1 MAYLDEN
8 GLEYVLDKLSTEFD
22 KKSNTGHTH
31 DDRYYTESEID
42 SKLDEKASE
51 LQAGIDSA
59 ISIAN
64 IQADWNQNDETA
76 VDYVKNR
83 PFYSIAEEVELLPET
98 TVTFVER
105 YGEEYLPLELVFEEG
120 KQYSVC
126 WNGNEYEVVGVN
138 FNDLILIG
146 NLDFIGF
153 EDTGEPFLIGPALDS
168 DGIMIMSAYAGDFS
182 ISISA
187 INESVKTIDQKFLPD
202 IDISTGMIVFVE
214 HDKADKTYEEI
225 LSAIA
230 SGENVYLYYCGEIM
244 YPSYSTELREIIS
257 GISPLIAVSVDIEF
271 VSLKGYCTISIT
283 QDNVVIISDEY
294 DPYAHESYVDG
305 ALSNKADTDHSHTLS
320 DISDID
326 SLKDTYYTE
335 AEIDSKVSALNSSIN
350 GKVPTTRTVNGKA
363 LSSNIT
369 LSASD
374 VGADAAGSA
383 SSALASAKTY
393 ADSAASSAA
402 TTVKNDLLNGAGAAY
417 DTLKELGD
425 LISANDTA
433 IDALETVAAG
443 KADKS
448 HTHSNYAS
456 TVTTTGSG
464 NAITAISQSGNTITA
479 TKGSTF
485 SVDGHKHSAADITSG
500 TLTVGRGGTGVTSNP
515 SMLVNLG
522 STSAASVFAA
532 SPRPG
537 ITGTLPIA
545 NGGTGATSA
554 DVARTNLSVYSIA
567 DINALLSNYVQAILL
582 SDDGNGNVI
591 IGATSSA
598 AASAEEASF

>member
-42 SKLDEKASE
+42 SKLSGKSDTSHTHDASKIGFDDNKSILVSGSNVKQAIESIDAALDNLSNYKASTSH
-51 LQAGIDSA
+51 GHKV
-59 ISIAN
+59 
-64 IQADWNQNDETA
+64 ADITDITA
-76 VDYVKNR
+76 T
-83 PFYSIAEEVELLPET
+83 A
-98 TVTFVER
+98 
-105 YGEEYLPLELVFEEG
+105 
-120 KQYSVC
+120 
-126 WNGNEYEVVGVN
+126 
-138 FNDLILIG
+138 
-146 NLDFIGF
+146 
-153 EDTGEPFLIGPALDS
+153 
-168 DGIMIMSAYAGDFS
+168 
-182 ISISA
+182 
-187 INESVKTIDQKFLPD
+187 
-202 IDISTGMIVFVE
+202 
-214 HDKADKTYEEI
+214 
-225 LSAIA
+225 
-230 SGENVYLYYCGEIM
+230 
-244 YPSYSTELREIIS
+244 TELNYMDGVTS
-257 GISPLIAVSVDIEF
+257 NVQ
-271 VSLKGYCTISIT
+271 T
-283 QDNVVIISDEY
+283 Q
-294 DPYAHESYVDG
+294 
-305 ALSNKADTDHSHTLS
+305 L
-320 DISDID
+320 
-326 SLKDTYYTE
+326 
-335 AEIDSKVSALNSSIN
+335 N

-500 TLTVGRGGTGVTSNP
+500 TLGVARGGTGVTSNP

-522 STSAASVFAA
+522 STSAASVFAT

-554 DVARTNLSVYSIA
+554 SAARTNLSVYSKAEIDSA
-567 DINALLSNYVQAILL
+567 VDSKANKATTISGYGITDAYTKAQVDAKVATKAAVQFVTWE
-582 SDDGNGNVI
+582 DGD
-591 IGATSSA
+591 
-598 AASAEEASF
+598 